1 MFESLI
7 IIALVLVVASLGILY
22 LFQNLIGPHKL
33 DSIKALLEAG
43 KYDQAVNSLT
53 ALMKKD
59 DRNPLTH
66 LYLAEAYYF
75 TNNFEMA
82 MVEYKQV
89 LSTGRFSTSVTEKTI
104 RKRLADIYMKFGQL
118 EEAQKEFVVLSKL
131 EPHNFDYLFQIGS
144 IFYDRGMKE
153 QSLAYLDRALKSGK
167 SSPDVFFL

>member
-59 DRNPLTH
+59 DRNPLAH

-75 TNNFEMA
+75 TNNNEMA

-89 LSTGRFSTSVTEKTI
+89 ITTGHFNGSSTEKII
-104 RKRLADIYMKFGQL
+104 RKRLADIYLKFGQL
-118 EEAQKEFVVLSKL
+118 EEAQKEFVILSKL
-131 EPHNFDYLFQIGS
+131 EPHNY
-144 IFYDRGMKE
+144 E
-153 QSLAYLDRALKSGK
+153 
-167 SSPDVFFL
+167 FLYQ